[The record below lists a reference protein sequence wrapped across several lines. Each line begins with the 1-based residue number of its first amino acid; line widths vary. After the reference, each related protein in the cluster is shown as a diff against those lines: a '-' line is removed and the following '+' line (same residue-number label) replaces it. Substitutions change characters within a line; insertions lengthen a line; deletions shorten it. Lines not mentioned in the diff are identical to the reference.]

1 MILLDARLVR
11 RQQVGPVGGN
21 ESKVPINKRALGMS
35 IEAPPAGLER
45 IWQKPIVG
53 IKKNEVISS
62 AALESGIT
70 RGGKP
75 LVLLRDAMHR
85 RVTSGRFPGIV
96 GGTIVHNNN
105 LNLGIALPKYT
116 LNRVVQEVCLIM
128 TRDNDGYQL

>member
-1 MILLDARLVR
+1 M
-11 RQQVGPVGGN
+11 
-21 ESKVPINKRALGMS
+21 PINKRALGMS
-35 IEAPPAGLER
+35 IEALPAGFESV
-45 IWQKPIVG
+45 WQKPIVG

-96 GGTIVHNNN
+96 GGTIVHNDN
-105 LNLGIALPKYT
+105 LETGIALPKNT
-116 LNRVVQEVCLIM
+116 LNRIAQEVRLVM
-128 TRDNDGYQL
+128 TRDNDGYQG